1 MLLSI
6 LSILVNVVFLIVLN
20 LALYT
25 DRAMM
30 PTGEIREWHRSPV
43 SRLAIADQSILF
55 YIQLALVAVS
65 IVSSA
70 LILFGVRA
78 DIVRKIQLISL
89 IASAV
94 MFIVIMIV
102 TSNSHAK
109 YA

>member
-20 LALYT
+20 LDLYT

-30 PTGEIREWHRSPV
+30 PTGDIREWHRSPV

-78 DIVRKIQLISL
+78 DIVRKIQLLTLS
-89 IASAV
+89 AAAV
-94 MFIVIMIV
+94 MFIVISIV
-102 TSNSHAK
+102 TSHSPAE

>member
-6 LSILVNVVFLIVLN
+6 LSILVNAVFLIVLN
-20 LALYT
+20 LDLYT

-30 PTGEIREWHRSPV
+30 PTGGIREWHRSPV
-43 SRLAIADQSILF
+43 SSLAIADQSILF
-55 YIQLALVAVS
+55 FIQLALVAVS